1 MVVYENMKQKIIAK
15 YMTKF
20 IPIKKETEVKRKDG
34 MNKHTSR
41 HYIKK
46 IFQNKCTIIR
56 ISCVTVYY
64 HSLYYIIKTSEKKIR
79 GNIHLKAMIISIQL
93 GGKKLNIY

>member
-34 MNKHTSR
+34 MNKHSSR

-46 IFQNKCTIIR
+46 N
-56 ISCVTVYY
+56 ISEQVHHYKNFMCNSILSFFILY
-64 HSLYYIIKTSEKKIR
+64 HK
-79 GNIHLKAMIISIQL
+79 NQ
-93 GGKKLNIY
+93 